1 MTAAPADTVK
11 VMSHLKLLLYSLEF
25 SNLGIRLLA
34 FGMIVGFVNV
44 NVPDASDLSPLPEV
58 KGLLRDVE
66 GVE

>member
-1 MTAAPADTVK
+1 MTAAPTDTVK
-11 VMSHLKLLLYSLEF
+11 VTSHLMLLLYSLGF